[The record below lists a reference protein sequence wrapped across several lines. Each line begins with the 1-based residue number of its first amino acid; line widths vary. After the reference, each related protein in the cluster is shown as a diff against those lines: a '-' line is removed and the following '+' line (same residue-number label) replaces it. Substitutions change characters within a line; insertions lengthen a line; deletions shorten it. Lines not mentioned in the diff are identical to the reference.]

1 MAVTFTGPSQTTAP
15 QVAVGRI
22 TATSTPVAIS
32 GFSTGFSPRYVC
44 VVNTSERVKIEWFDQ
59 MSAAQGV
66 KTVAAG
72 TVTKLTS
79 LGITVGK
86 TGFSIGLDT
95 DLLPTHGVS
104 SNENILDYIAFG

>member
-1 MAVTFTGPSQTTAP
+1 MAITFTGPSQTVAP

-22 TATSTPVAIS
+22 VATSTPVAIS
-32 GFSTGFSPRYVC
+32 GFACGFSPRYIM
-44 VVNTSERVKIEWFDQ
+44 VVNSSERVKLEWFDQ
-59 MSAAQGV
+59 MSAAQAI

-95 DLLPTHGVS
+95 DLLVTHGVS
-104 SNENILDYIAFG
+104 DNQNILDYVAFG